1 MKKEIKNWKIYE
13 KIGEGG
19 FSEVYRA
26 VNNNGDVCAV
36 KYISLQKNDEE
47 IKFLFT
53 EGFIRNENDINIYY
67 LHIIENIKKE
77 IEIMKN
83 LDNNDHIIK
92 YYDFFQESKKEEN
105 RYDIY
110 IFM

>member
-36 KYISLQKNDEE
+36 KYISLPKNDE
-47 IKFLFT
+47 
-53 EGFIRNENDINIYY
+53 
-67 LHIIENIKKE
+67 
-77 IEIMKN
+77 
-83 LDNNDHIIK
+83 
-92 YYDFFQESKKEEN
+92 
-105 RYDIY
+105 
-110 IFM
+110 